1 MKNAKMDGLFLFTA
15 GLVFF
20 PLSHV
25 LCTYF
30 QKFIFTHLAYV
41 DRFSISTRFVSA
53 LQALAAS
60 AVGLKVALTSTD
72 IMLHRQSILTQYAC
86 FGLSYFYYDVV
97 VMFIG
102 GYLDEK
108 HENPQRDLHF
118 THVWSKLYKKK
129 KLIILHH
136 IFLPIFGFPA
146 ITMWRRNKGDFF
158 LACVYMN
165 EMSTPFLS
173 FKAILEKDKQ
183 RQSRALRCLEP
194 YNNSPHGR
202 PKDRASGSSG
212 VVHTVHGSSVGSSGR
227 RSKSHGSRSRSSSP
241 AQPPEWAKQLL
252 EQQQANAAE
261 LKRLQNEL
269 ASSSS
274 KVTRKQRA
282 PDPEFRFSGNK
293 QQYELNRDVME
304 KIDEALESLDADERS
319 AKLKEGKDLLLQ
331 RNKHILLAEKYGWD
345 TVACYTAEPLATDSD
360 DEKRIRKAVK
370 ECKQLRDEKKRSAT
384 AKHKAKGGV
393 PQQFT
398 ERRVFFDR
406 PAATPPVAGKFHS
419 SHELEMRKS
428 TLYLTNGVLLASVFL
443 FCRVL
448 IYPYMYWCYSRYAGV
463 PFLSTP
469 FNVPKFCNTFCLFLF
484 SVQVYWFVIIMQ
496 GVLRFYQQPLNVA
509 QKTTYQSEGHLN
521 GENGFLHKNHLMTD
535 DGKDY
540 YEKKE

>member
-1 MKNAKMDGLFLFTA
+1 MG
-15 GLVFF
+15 
-20 PLSHV
+20 
-25 LCTYF
+25 
-30 QKFIFTHLAYV
+30 
-41 DRFSISTRFVSA
+41 
-53 LQALAAS
+53 
-60 AVGLKVALTSTD
+60 
-72 IMLHRQSILTQYAC
+72 
-86 FGLSYFYYDVV
+86 
-97 VMFIG
+97 
-102 GYLDEK
+102 
-108 HENPQRDLHF
+108 
-118 THVWSKLYKKK
+118 
-129 KLIILHH
+129 
-136 IFLPIFGFPA
+136 
-146 ITMWRRNKGDFF
+146 
-158 LACVYMN
+158 
-165 EMSTPFLS
+165 
-173 FKAILEKDKQ
+173 KDKQ

-269 ASSSS
+269 TSSSS

-282 PDPEFRFSGNK
+282 PDPEFRFAGNK

-319 AKLKEGKDLLLQ
+319 AKLNEGKDLLLQ

-393 PQQFT
+393 PRQFT

-419 SHELEMRKS
+419 SREVRATCFRCFRQGHFARDCRS
-428 TLYLTNGVLLASVFL
+428 AVAS
-443 FCRVL
+443 CR
-448 IYPYMYWCYSRYAGV
+448 PDGSGPAN
-463 PFLSTP
+463 SQQ
-469 FNVPKFCNTFCLFLF
+469 
-484 SVQVYWFVIIMQ
+484 SAQ
-496 GVLRFYQQPLNVA
+496 LRENIAFWRSIGASQWLLNVLC
-509 QKTTYQSEGHLN
+509 EGYCLPFVDFPAIKFFPNHKSALCHAEFVSVEISKLLVSGAIVEVLSADLRVCNSLGVAVNSSGKPRLILDLRYVNQHLRSCK
-521 GENGFLHKNHLMTD
+521 FK
-535 DGKDY
+535 
-540 YEKKE
+540 YED